1 MNSRLR
7 KVGQGHFHDEART
20 MNLVKTL
27 RTALTALTTNKMRSA
42 LTVLGII
49 IGVTA
54 VIALMSIGR
63 GSQAAITSNIESLGT
78 NLLFVRA
85 GASSQGVVR
94 GAIGSAGTLTLGDAE
109 ALADPTLAPSVAA
122 VAPQVSTFAQVVAG
136 AENTNTQIV
145 GVTPEY
151 QSVRYYKVSDGEF
164 ISDTQV
170 QAKSLVAVLGSSV
183 AETLFGE
190 TSPIG
195 QYIKINGRQF
205 KVIGVL
211 ESKGGTGFGSQDD
224 VILAPIST
232 VQYRLA
238 SQRTASGGKTVQ
250 TINVQVVSTDQTDAA
265 IEQITSILRERHNIA
280 SGEDDDFTISSQQ
293 ETIEALQESTQIW
306 VLLLGAIAG
315 ISLLVGGIG
324 IMNIMLVSVT
334 ERTREIGIR
343 KAVGAKRRDILL
355 QFLVEA
361 ALMSL
366 IGGAIGVLVGWGVST
381 LISGVSVGGQT
392 IETVMSV
399 DIPILAV
406 SVSAAIGILFGLYP
420 AYRAARF
427 NPIEALRYE

>member
-1 MNSRLR
+1 MN
-7 KVGQGHFHDEART
+7 VA
-20 MNLVKTL
+20 KTL

-54 VIALMSIGR
+54 VISLMSIGE

-94 GAIGSAGTLTLGDAE
+94 GAQGSAATLTLADAE
-109 ALADPTLAPSVAA
+109 ALAQASSVAA

-136 AENTNTQIV
+136 GENTNTQIL

-151 QSVRYYKVSDGEF
+151 LSVRNYKVADGEF
-164 ISDTQV
+164 ISEAQV
-170 QAKSLVAVLGSSV
+170 QAKSMVAVLGSSV
-183 AETLFGE
+183 AEALFGE
-190 TSPIG
+190 TSPVG
-195 QYIKINGRQF
+195 QYIKIDGRQF

-211 ESKGGTGFGSQDD
+211 QSKGSTGLGSQDD
-224 VILAPIST
+224 VVLAPIST

-238 SQRTASGGKTVQ
+238 SSQTVSGAKTVQ
-250 TINVQVVSTDQTDAA
+250 TIYVEVVRADQTDAA
-265 IEQITSILRERHNIA
+265 IEQITAILRERHDIT
-280 SGEDDDFTISSQQ
+280 SSDDDDFTISSQQ
-293 ETIEALQESTQIW
+293 ETINTLKESTQVW
-306 VLLLGAIAG
+306 VILLGAIAG

-343 KAVGAKRRDILL
+343 KALGAKRRDILL

-399 DIPILAV
+399 NIPILAV
-406 SVSAAIGILFGLYP
+406 SVSAAIGIIFGLYP
-420 AYRAARF
+420 AYRAARL